1 MLRRIGARLSRACLS
16 CLCICLPVWVVA
28 APSQPTVKPLDL
40 PQEKA
45 VFSAQEK
52 AWIKANPSIVYGI
65 EEDWQPFSFVNQ
77 KGQHQGIARDFLD
90 KISTITGL
98 TFKPLL
104 KDWFVLLKDMRENR
118 LDLIPALLK
127 TKKRQTFYAYSDPY
141 IVNIPYFFTRIE
153 DHFNHL
159 EELNG
164 KTAAIPK
171 GYIYYKTL
179 QKHYPEIKFIR
190 PDSMQEAVNAVLEH
204 RADILIDSHTAMSYF
219 LNQRGIANIRAFKPL
234 SANITRDVFMA
245 APKDKQILIDII
257 NKAMQTITPADKQ
270 TIMQYWLG
278 SSQKELMLHMELTE
292 SEKNWLTTHHNINY
306 AGDPSWQP
314 FEFFNQEG
322 KYAGIV
328 ADYLKLFAKAL
339 DISWQIIPS
348 NSWEQTVNKLK
359 TGEVDIISEAT
370 LSPLNKEF
378 LFTQPYLTTPIVVV
392 AKEQVQYVNGLSDLT
407 DMQIGVVRDYGY
419 VTQIKAKYPNLQF
432 TPVSTVQDGL
442 FAVSTGKIDVLLAS
456 LAAATYQMSE
466 QGLNNIRVVGKTEF
480 NSELAFAI
488 NPEFAP
494 LVGILNKTIN
504 HLDAKD
510 RQQILSNWGK
520 AHFVTKMDYRLVAQ
534 VIVAALLLVLIIW
547 LWNRKLSKEVALRK
561 QSEARLHLLNERFNL
576 AMQAVSFGVWELVYP
591 SEKATPKLS
600 VDKNMRQ
607 IYGLKEDELSFNKWL
622 DCMFDASQK
631 ALNQA
636 IIQAR
641 ITGQKQE
648 LELQLKGQPKKII
661 YSALQ
666 VGKSSEQLKI
676 VGINWDITPLKES
689 EQKLAEAKNLAEQAN
704 RAKSDFLANM
714 SHEIRTPMN
723 AILGFSELLDEQ
735 ISEPRLKAFVKT
747 IRDAGNN
754 LLALIN
760 DILDL
765 SKIEAGKFDIHKAP
779 CNLTHLL
786 NEVSQIFALRA
797 QEKNLNLQVQ
807 IDPAIPAS
815 LNLDAVRVRQILLNL
830 IGNAIK
836 FTEQGSIEVCAQAT
850 NEDDI
855 RSKVDLLIEVRDSG
869 IGIAK
874 EEQGKVFQKFAQSSG
889 QDVSKYGGT
898 GLGLS
903 ISHRLAEMMGGV
915 LSLASSSPAGSTFVL
930 HLKAIDVASVV
941 IEEESQDS
949 RMTGDIEF
957 APSQV
962 LVVDDV
968 AENLELVS
976 LHFASTALTVYC
988 AENGLKAVQMV
999 QQQHFDLILMDI
1011 RMPVMDGYQAAEKI
1025 KALTNTPIVA
1035 LTASV
1040 MQNEFERIKRA
1051 HFDGYL
1057 RKPVLRK
1064 ALFTEIARH
1073 LKHQIIAP
1081 EHDRKN
1087 ILQSL
1092 SPEQRQTLLE
1102 LLTTYQHLQAE
1113 CEALA
1118 KTNHIPSIQAFV
1130 DKLKQLNQ
1138 DSALSILN
1146 EYIET
1151 LEQDL
1156 ASFNII
1162 GIKGALQNYANLLE
1176 QMQKL
1181 ASE

>member
-1 MLRRIGARLSRACLS
+1 MLRCIGARLNRACLS

-28 APSQPTVKPLDL
+28 TPLQPTVKPLDF

-65 EEDWQPFSFVNQ
+65 EEDWQPFSFVDK
-77 KGQHQGIARDFLD
+77 KGVHQGIARDFLD

-127 TKKRQTFYAYSDPY
+127 TKKRQKFYAYSDPY

-153 DHFNHL
+153 DNFNNL
-159 EELNG
+159 TELNG

-171 GYIYYKTL
+171 GYIYHKVL

-219 LNQRGIANIRAFKPL
+219 LNQRGIASIRAFKPL

-257 NKAMQTITPADKQ
+257 NKAMQAITPAEKQ
-270 TIMQYWLG
+270 AIMQYWLG
-278 SSQKELMLHMELTE
+278 SSQKELMVQLELTE
-292 SEKNWLTTHHNINY
+292 SEKNWLTTHHHINY
-306 AGDPSWQP
+306 AGDPNWQP

-359 TGEVDIISEAT
+359 TGEVDIISEVMP
-370 LSPLNKEF
+370 SPLNKQF
-378 LFTQPYLTTPIVVV
+378 LFTQPYLTTPIVMI

-419 VTQIKAKYPNLQF
+419 VAQIKAKYPNLQF
-432 TPVSTVQDGL
+432 IPVSTVQDGL
-442 FAVSTGKIDVLLAS
+442 FAVSTGKVEVLLAS

-488 NPEFAP
+488 NPKFAP
-494 LVGILNKTIN
+494 LVGILNKSIN

-520 AHFVTKMDYRLVAQ
+520 AHFVTKMDYHLVVQ
-534 VIVAALLLVLIIW
+534 VIAAALLLVLIIW
-547 LWNRKLSKEVALRK
+547 LWNRKLSKEVTLRK

-576 AMQAVSFGVWELVYP
+576 AMQAVSFGVWELGYP
-591 SEKATPKLS
+591 SEKAVPKLS
-600 VDKNMRQ
+600 IDKNMRQ
-607 IYGLKEDELSFNKWL
+607 IYNLKEDRVSFNKWL
-622 DCMFDASQK
+622 DCMLEASQK

-666 VGKSSEQLKI
+666 VDKSSEQLKI
-676 VGINWDITPLKES
+676 VGINWDITPLKDS
-689 EQKLAEAKNLAEQAN
+689 EQKLAEAKNIAEQAN

-747 IRDAGNN
+747 IRGAGNN

-765 SKIEAGKFDIHKAP
+765 SKIEAGQFDIQKAP
-779 CNLTHLL
+779 CNLTNLL

-830 IGNAIK
+830 IGNAVK
-836 FTEQGSIEVCAQAT
+836 FTEQGSIEVHAQAT

-874 EEQGKVFQKFAQSSG
+874 EEQDRVFQKFAQSSG

-930 HLKAIDVASVV
+930 HLKGIDISSVV
-941 IEEESQDS
+941 EVQPESTTDEF
-949 RMTGDIEF
+949 EF

-968 AENLELVS
+968 AANLELVS
-976 LHFASTALTVYC
+976 AHFAPTALTVYC

-999 QQQHFDLILMDI
+999 QQQDFDLILMDI

-1057 RKPVLRK
+1057 RKPVLRQ
-1064 ALFTEIARH
+1064 ALFTEVARH
-1073 LKHQIIAP
+1073 LKHQLIKIEEDPTQIATTLTP
-1081 EHDRKN
+1081 V
-1087 ILQSL
+1087 
-1092 SPEQRQTLLE
+1092 QRQTLLE
-1102 LLTTYQHLQAE
+1102 LLPKYQHLQAE

-1118 KTNHIPSIQAFV
+1118 KANHIPSIQAFV

-1138 DSALSILN
+1138 DSDLSILN

-1162 GIKGALQNYANLLE
+1162 GIKGALQHYAKLLE
-1176 QMQKL
+1176 QLQQWV
-1181 ASE
+1181 S